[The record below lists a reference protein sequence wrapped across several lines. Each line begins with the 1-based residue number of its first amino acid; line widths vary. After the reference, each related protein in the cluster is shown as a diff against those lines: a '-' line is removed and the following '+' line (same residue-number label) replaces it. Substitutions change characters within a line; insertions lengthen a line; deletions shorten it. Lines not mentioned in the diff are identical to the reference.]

1 MSDQPTGTEMKDM
14 RLLDRLRHMIY
25 AFSVYIQYFIA
36 FIITVSIIV
45 SFWSLPQQL
54 TMLLDIDS
62 DSLIGFLKYS
72 INMIIALELIRVL
85 CHQTLDT
92 IVEILL
98 MAVTREL
105 IIEHMHTW
113 EMLVGVIAVAILFA
127 VRKFL
132 YVSQLDRA
140 NRLEL
145 NPENEKPKE
154 LPGEKS
160 LNPLR

>member
-1 MSDQPTGTEMKDM
+1 MSDHTSEHETKNM
-14 RLLDRLRHMIY
+14 RMLDRVRHMIY

-54 TMLLDIDS
+54 LMLLDVDS
-62 DSLIGFLKYS
+62 DSLIEFLKYA

-145 NPENEKPKE
+145 NPENENPKQ
-154 LPGEKS
+154 GSDDKEK
-160 LNPLR
+160 N